1 MDGILLVD
9 KQATWSSRDVVN
21 KTMSTFHIK
30 KVGHT
35 GTLDPFATG
44 LMIVTIGK
52 GTKTGPFIEALEKT
66 YVATIKLGEKT
77 ATGDTEREVSET
89 ASIPPLTKEQVEEVL
104 KSFLGEISQ
113 IPPQASAIKVD
124 GVPSY
129 KRERAGEDFELEP
142 RLITIYSMKL
152 IELALPLLTFEV
164 RASKGTYV
172 RTLAEDIAKKLGTL
186 GHLISLRRTKIG
198 KFDVK
203 NAADILAIKE
213 EQILPISTALAHLS
227 KVVVKEED
235 VKAVKDGKTFRF
247 GGNKIVLVVDKSGE
261 PLAVYERQDD
271 GTYTSLRGLF

>member
-89 ASIPPLTKEQVEEVL
+89 APIPPLTKEQVEEVL
-104 KSFLGEISQ
+104 KTFLGEISQ

-213 EQILPISTALAHLS
+213 EKILPISTALAYLS
-227 KVVVKEED
+227 KVVVKDED

>member
-271 GTYTSLRGLF
+271 VTYTSLRGLF

>member
-66 YVATIKLGEKT
+66 YVATVKLGEKT

-227 KVVVKEED
+227 KVVIKEED